1 MIPMKPG
8 MGGMGGG
15 MTDAPAPDEAELDS
29 DAKIEAIRS
38 ALKDLVDLV
47 GGITVED
54 AKARKAA
61 PPPPKAEEPPIEEE

>member
-1 MIPMKPG
+1 MMPMG
-8 MGGMGGG
+8 MGKPPMP
-15 MTDAPAPDEAELDS
+15 MMEEAEPELDS

-61 PPPPKAEEPPIEEE
+61 PPSVKVEVEPEEE